1 MLKKTYIKILM
12 ERRVPHIIGSYIV
25 AGTSLVLFLD
35 WLSVRYEYPE
45 YYISLALFGI
55 ISIMPSVIILAYFH
69 GAPGKDEWTKIERI
83 GVPINILFIA
93 IMVFFIDWTSDIS
106 IQNSGQEKIDSYY
119 INITST
125 DNYIDDLYYRY
136 DEFDTQID
144 TNTYSIR
151 SIDDDLLKKI
161 KKECFNYLNVKFQ
174 NKGIDIY
181 SNINPSHIT
190 TLDSLP
196 YPHITKFDTTSG
208 INIVPYPVNELSKI
222 LNVEENNIPKV
233 FVDILVYIAKDLNS
247 GKEKIFYAMWG
258 RIRAHGNLS
267 GPSSQW
273 YDNNKS
279 GYTDFI
285 KNLKERLLNGIDQIS
300 FSKSA
305 YQRWIGEIEE
315 ILPNDIVKVKLYDSN
330 NIKSNLQLD
339 AQTMYS
345 YTINGDY
352 GDTLVT
358 VHVDG
363 LNQLIEEIQLG
374 ITYINENKSEIPDS
388 LFEDI
393 YELEENLI
401 YSQNIL
407 DSLIKNKI
415 HKPGTNMVRN
425 LGYSIEVID
434 VYEYHAIC
442 NLLKKDKP
450 WKRIKVGHRL
460 RIHE

>member
-1 MLKKTYIKILM
+1 MLKKTYIKTLM

-35 WLSVRYEYPE
+35 WLRVRYEYPE

-93 IMVFFIDWTSDIS
+93 VMVFFIDWTSDIP

-125 DNYIDDLYYRY
+125 DNYIDDLYYRH
-136 DEFDTQID
+136 DDFDTQID
-144 TNTYSIR
+144 KNTYSIR

-222 LNVEENNIPKV
+222 LNVEEKNIPKV
-233 FVDILVYIAKDLNS
+233 FIDILVYIRKDLNS
-247 GKEKIFYAMWG
+247 GKEKILVANWR
-258 RIRAHGNLS
+258 RIRSHGNLS
-267 GPSSQW
+267 TMQAQF
-273 YDNNKS
+273 YNNNKI

-285 KNLKERLLNGIDQIS
+285 EDLKDGLFNNIDQIS

-305 YQRWIGEIEE
+305 YERWIGEIEE

-374 ITYINENKSEIPDS
+374 ITYINENESEIPDS

-393 YELEENLI
+393 YKLEENLI
-401 YSQNIL
+401 YYEKIL
-407 DSLIKNKI
+407 DGLIINKI
-415 HKPGTNMVRN
+415 HKPGTNWIRN
-425 LGYSIEVID
+425 LGYSIEVIN

>member
-1 MLKKTYIKILM
+1 M
-12 ERRVPHIIGSYIV
+12 
-25 AGTSLVLFLD
+25 
-35 WLSVRYEYPE
+35 
-45 YYISLALFGI
+45 
-55 ISIMPSVIILAYFH
+55 
-69 GAPGKDEWTKIERI
+69 
-83 GVPINILFIA
+83 
-93 IMVFFIDWTSDIS
+93 
-106 IQNSGQEKIDSYY
+106 
-119 INITST
+119 
-125 DNYIDDLYYRY
+125 
-136 DEFDTQID
+136 
-144 TNTYSIR
+144 
-151 SIDDDLLKKI
+151 
-161 KKECFNYLNVKFQ
+161 
-174 NKGIDIY
+174 
-181 SNINPSHIT
+181 
-190 TLDSLP
+190 
-196 YPHITKFDTTSG
+196 
-208 INIVPYPVNELSKI
+208 
-222 LNVEENNIPKV
+222 
-233 FVDILVYIAKDLNS
+233 VYIAKDLNS
-247 GKEKIFYAMWG
+247 SEEKIFYAMWS

-305 YQRWIGEIEE
+305 YERWIGEIEE